1 MYLPALENAL
11 HHVFP
16 SRRLPD
22 DMEAEANCRAE
33 RAGQALQRCRPS
45 PALPLHKEK
54 MWGISA
60 IFIMARP
67 QSSPLFDLSSKG
79 FGDEII
85 VFACWSFFLY
95 GICC

>member
-1 MYLPALENAL
+1 
-11 HHVFP
+11 
-16 SRRLPD
+16 
-22 DMEAEANCRAE
+22 
-33 RAGQALQRCRPS
+33 
-45 PALPLHKEK
+45 

-67 QSSPLFDLSSKG
+67 RSIPMFDLSSKE